1 MAYAA
6 IESRS
11 PNDWVLCYEGR
22 TEDTSGYV
30 YLENYANKL
39 LRHSIGPRAKL

>member
-1 MAYAA
+1 MTHAA

-11 PNDWVLCYEGR
+11 PNDWDLFYVMR

-30 YLENYANKL
+30 SLENYATNY
-39 LRHSIGPRAKL
+39 